1 MSNRLDAA
9 PPTVAYYPPIQPGA
23 KVLIE
28 FHVEATRQDGELLK
42 ISIAGRPHWITVDRV
57 EGLRA

>member
-28 FHVEATRQDGELLK
+28 FHVEATQRDGELLK
-42 ISIAGRPHWITVDRV
+42 ISLAGKHHWVTVDRV
-57 EGLRA
+57 ESIRP